1 MAESEAKLSQ
11 MMEALNGLKLA
22 SLQTLTQQFGQNKK
36 GKEHSQKLTLSNK
49 KDKMDEKA
57 LFEKI
62 NSEEIFFK
70 KDLT

>member
-1 MAESEAKLSQ
+1 
-11 MMEALNGLKLA
+11 MMEANGLKLA

-57 LFEKI
+57 KIGEKI
-62 NSEEIFFK
+62 NSEENQKEGLNLIA
-70 KDLT
+70 